1 MKTIRSG
8 VIGMFAAFAVGAI
21 VFGAL
26 FLGLLETNQTFEPTQ
41 LPRFTLPPPNLT
53 PINEINATLMIPSPL
68 VVHPATPTQ
77 CPPPI
82 GWEPYFVKAGDELTK
97 LAKERGSSLEQ
108 ILVGNC
114 LLSEMIIPD
123 VLIYL
128 PPVLASAEETPALMT
143 LIPATPLTTSTAC
156 QRPVGWTTYVVK
168 PGDNLTRISIAYRIS
183 TWYLKQVNCLH
194 GDLIRPGWTLWVPN
208 VSTSTF
214 TASPTATPRPEA
226 SKTPTMTFTLTASW
240 TASLVP
246 SATITFTPTPTNTPT
261 ETVTPIPTYTP
272 TITPTD
278 TPTDTPT
285 ETPTVTPA
293 ETAISTQTPNETPTA
308 TPTDAPTP
316 TGTP

>member
-26 FLGLLETNQTFEPTQ
+26 FLGLLETNPTFEPTQ

-53 PINEINATLMIPSPL
+53 PINEINATLMIPSPR
-68 VVHPATPTQ
+68 VVHPATPTL
-77 CPPPI
+77 CPPPL
-82 GWEPYFVKAGDELTK
+82 GWEPYIVKAGDELTK
-97 LAKERGSSLEQ
+97 LARERGSSLEQ

-123 VLIYL
+123 GLIYL
-128 PPVLASAEETPALMT
+128 PPVLAAAEGTPTLMA

-156 QRPVGWTTYVVK
+156 QRPVGWTTYIVK
-168 PGDNLTRISIAYRIS
+168 QGDNLTRISIAYRIS

-240 TASLVP
+240 TATFMP
-246 SATITFTPTPTNTPT
+246 SAYITFTPTPTNTPADT
-261 ETVTPIPTYTP
+261 AMPTLTFTA
-272 TITPTD
+272 TI

-285 ETPTVTPA
+285 ETPT
-293 ETAISTQTPNETPTA
+293 ETATTTQTPTETPTA
-308 TPTDAPTP
+308 TPTDTPTP